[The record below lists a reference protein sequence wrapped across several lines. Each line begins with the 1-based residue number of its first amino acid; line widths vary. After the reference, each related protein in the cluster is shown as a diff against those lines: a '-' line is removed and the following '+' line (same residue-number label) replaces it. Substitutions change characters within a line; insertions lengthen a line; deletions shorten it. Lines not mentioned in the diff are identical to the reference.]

1 MKKHLF
7 IPLFT
12 LLLLALCACGTQ
24 EAEESTAVPTGP
36 AGAEESTAV
45 PTEPAEA
52 VLDKV
57 TMAAPPDK
65 TVYLVGETFDPTG
78 LVVNAVMSDGSVI
91 ENVEWTCE
99 DITVMNRMVSV
110 QVQAMGKN
118 VTVPIT
124 VCFAGN
130 VEEYSVASTQ
140 TVENSPVKGNTY
152 FWLGSSVTF
161 GAQSEEESMAD
172 FFAKKWDCTCIK
184 EAVSGTKLTDAA
196 ADSYVY
202 RLNQYLASGD
212 RAEHLDGFICQLS
225 TNDRSDPDGFGVVTE
240 DSVTDPSSF
249 DTKTTF
255 GAMEYIIA
263 TARAEWDCPI
273 CFYTN
278 PPMKD
283 KNYEMMVEALERI
296 AAKWDIT
303 IIDLY
308 RDEDFNDI
316 SKEDYALYMAD
327 TIHPTRAGYRE
338 WWLPKF
344 EAALG
349 VQ

>member
-1 MKKHLF
+1 MKKYLILSLF
-7 IPLFT
+7 ALF
-12 LLLLALCACGTQ
+12 LLALCACGAQ
-24 EAEESTAVPTGP
+24 EAVET
-36 AGAEESTAV
+36 TAV
-45 PTEPAEA
+45 PTEPTE
-52 VLDKV
+52 VVVKKISV
-57 TMAAPPDK
+57 AAPPDK
-65 TVYLVGETFDPTG
+65 TEYVVGETFDPTG
-78 LVVNAVMSDGSVI
+78 LVLNATMSDGSVI

-99 DITVMNRMVSV
+99 DITMMNRMVSV
-110 QVQAMGKN
+110 QVQAMGKK

-124 VCFAGN
+124 AYLAGN
-130 VEEYSVASTQ
+130 AEEYSVASTK
-140 TVENSPVKGNTY
+140 TVENSPVRGNTY

-196 ADSYVY
+196 ADSYVS
-202 RLNQYLASGD
+202 RFNKYLASGD
-212 RAEHLDGFICQLS
+212 KAEHLDGFICQLS
-225 TNDRSDPDGFGVVTE
+225 TNDLSDPDGFGVVTE
-240 DSVTDPSSF
+240 DSVTAPSEF

-273 CFYTN
+273 YFYTN
-278 PPMKD
+278 TPMKNKD
-283 KNYEMMVEALERI
+283 YGIMVDALERM
-296 AAKWDIT
+296 AAKWNIT
-303 IIDLY
+303 VIDMY
-308 RDEDFNDI
+308 RDEKFNDI

-327 TIHPTRAGYRE
+327 EIHPTRAGYRE

-349 VQ
+349 AQ